1 MDQNTDDSDLE
12 CLTLWRCIGCG
23 AMGNTAECT
32 GGCDF
37 HRGFVVDAEV
47 HAELLENVL
56 LLRERTAAL
65 RQFIGDVIAATEIDP
80 FEPALAD
87 LRLRARQLLA
97 ETSNAV
103 RPEAAPEDERAEVWL
118 CATCG
123 MAEAQ
128 RNCLGIC
135 IRRTG
140 DFVLTTQHD
149 QLAADALAL
158 DGTVAAMAVMLRQI
172 AWSAPKPGQSETMR
186 AALRTSGRQL
196 AQLFLG

>member
-1 MDQNTDDSDLE
+1 MDQTIDDSNLE

-23 AMGNTAECT
+23 AMGNSAECT

-37 HRGFVVDAEV
+37 RRNFVVDAEA

-56 LLRERTAAL
+56 LLQEHAAAL
-65 RQFIGDVIAATEIDP
+65 RQFVGDVIAATEADR

-87 LRLRARQLLA
+87 LRVRARQLLA
-97 ETSNAV
+97 DTTNGV
-103 RPEAAPEDERAEVWL
+103 RPEAAPEDERAEIWL

-158 DGTVAAMAVMLRQI
+158 NATVAAMAVMLRQI
-172 AWSAPKPGQSETMR
+172 AWSTPKPGQSETMR
-186 AALRTSGRQL
+186 AALRTSGQQL
-196 AQLFLG
+196 AQLSPG